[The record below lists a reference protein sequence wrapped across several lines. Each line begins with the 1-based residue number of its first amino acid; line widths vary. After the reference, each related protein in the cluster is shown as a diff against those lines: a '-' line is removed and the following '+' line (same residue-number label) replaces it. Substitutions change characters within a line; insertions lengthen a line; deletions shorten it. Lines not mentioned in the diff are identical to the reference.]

1 MEKEKYYTPK
11 LEEFHVGFEFEFN
24 GIDNNWRQLG
34 FSKEKVLNSN
44 EFNMYTLSWVD
55 KVFKSEDVIKEH
67 LRVKYLDL
75 EDIESLG
82 WELICPAK
90 SKNSC
95 SLYQWNKAYD
105 YEGSDLEIKW
115 HISHYSDNK
124 LIIHNN
130 QYYDSEVVIFSGNI
144 KNKSELKFI
153 MNSLGII

>member
-1 MEKEKYYTPK
+1 MENKYYTPEI
-11 LEEFHVGFEFEFN
+11 EEFHVGFEYEEDDSEWSKRTFESYMDLE
-24 GIDNNWRQLG
+24 I
-34 FSKEKVLNSN
+34 LNDDIREGN
-44 EFNMYTLSWVD
+44 
-55 KVFKSEDVIKEH
+55 I
-67 LRVKYLDL
+67 RVKILNK

-105 YEGSDLEIKW
+105 YEGSDLEIRW

-130 QYYDSEVVIFSGNI
+130 QYYDSEVVIFSGTI
-144 KNKSELKFI
+144 KNKSELKKLTQQLNI
-153 MNSLGII
+153 K